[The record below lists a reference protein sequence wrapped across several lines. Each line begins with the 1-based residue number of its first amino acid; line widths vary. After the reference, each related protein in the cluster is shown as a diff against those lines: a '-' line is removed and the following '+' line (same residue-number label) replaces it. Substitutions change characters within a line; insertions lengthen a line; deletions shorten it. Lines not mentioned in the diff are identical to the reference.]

1 MAPSDVKN
9 FVKQAL
15 PQVNSTDTALQMITH
30 LIAVDQQNPMGWFNS
45 VTKNEPKNKLQL
57 LQALIEIAIES
68 DGKQ

>member
-15 PQVNSTDTALQMITH
+15 PQVNSTDTALQMINH